1 MTSRERV
8 RAAVE
13 HRQPDRVPID
23 FSSHPSSG
31 ISALAYA
38 RLKQALGLSDGE
50 VFVYDVIQG
59 IAQPEDALLDLF
71 GVDAIDLGR
80 VFLTEPHERRPW
92 RLIDGTEAFA
102 PAYFA
107 PEPDGEGGWLFRG
120 DDAQVIGVM
129 PQGQPFITQTHWPLA
144 DGVTDEAL
152 ADLPHH
158 MQQVTWG
165 CPRLTIA
172 PWYRPMDDAWLA
184 EVERRA
190 RELRAASDRAIML
203 GFGGNLLEWA
213 QFLRGPEGIFLDL
226 AGDPRSAHRLLDRL
240 TELHIEGLRRVL
252 PVLGPHV
259 DIIRMG
265 DDLGTQAGPQISPA
279 MYREFFLP
287 RHRAIY
293 SEVKRHSDAFVFL
306 HSCGGIYELLP
317 MLIEAGVEIINPVQ
331 TSARNMEPERLKRGF
346 GRDLCFWGGGCET
359 QSTLIH
365 GTPAQV
371 RDEVLRRIEVFGEG
385 GGFVFCQVHNILAD
399 VPPENAIAMFEAAQ
413 GG

>member
-13 HRQPDRVPID
+13 HREPDRVPID
-23 FSSHPSSG
+23 LGSHPSSG
-31 ISALAYA
+31 ISARAYA
-38 RLKQALGLSDGE
+38 RLKEAPGMDEGE
-50 VFVYDVIQG
+50 VFVYDVVQG
-59 IAQPEDALLDLF
+59 LAQPEDAVLELF

-80 VFLTEPHERRPW
+80 AFLTAPEERRPW
-92 RLIDGTEAFA
+92 RLADGTEAAA
-102 PAYFA
+102 PAYFD
-107 PEPDGEGGWLFRG
+107 PVPDGKGGWHFLG
-120 DDAQVIGVM
+120 SEGQTIGVM
-129 PQGQPFITQTHWPLA
+129 PEGQPYITQSYWPLA
-144 DGVTDEAL
+144 EGATDQAL
-152 ADLPHH
+152 AELPYH

-184 EVERRA
+184 EVGRRA
-190 RELRAASDRAIML
+190 RELRATSERAIML
-203 GFGGNLLEWA
+203 GFGGNLLEWS
-213 QFLRGPEGIFLDL
+213 QFLRGPEAFYLDL
-226 AGDPRSAHRLLDRL
+226 AGDPNAAHRLLDRL

-252 PVLGPHV
+252 PELGPQV

-293 SEVKRHSDAFVFL
+293 GEVKRHCDAFVFL

-331 TSARNMEPERLKRGF
+331 TSARKMEPERLKREF
-346 GRDLCFWGGGCET
+346 GRDICFWGGGCET

-371 RDEVLRRIEVFGEG
+371 RDEVRRRIELFGSG
-385 GGFVFCQVHNILAD
+385 GGFVFTQVHNILPD
-399 VPPENAIAMFEAAQ
+399 VPAENVVAMFEAALD
-413 GG
+413 G

>member
-8 RAAVE
+8 TAAVE
-13 HRQPDRVPID
+13 HRAPDRAPID
-23 FSSHPSSG
+23 LSSHPSSG
-31 ISALAYA
+31 ISAIAYA
-38 RLKQALGLSDGE
+38 RLKKALGMTEGE

-59 IAQPEDALLDLF
+59 LAQPEDAILDLF

-80 VFLTEPHERRPW
+80 VFLTEPHERKHW
-92 RLIDGTEAFA
+92 TLMDGTEALA
-102 PAYFA
+102 PAYFD
-107 PEPDGEGGWLFRG
+107 PEPDGEGGRRFRG
-120 DDAQVIGVM
+120 DEGQVIGVM
-129 PQGQPFITQTHWPLA
+129 PKGQPFITQTYWPLA

-158 MQQVTWG
+158 MRQVTWG
-165 CPRLTIA
+165 NPALTIA
-172 PWYRPMDDAWLA
+172 PWHRPMDDRWLA

-190 RELRAASDRAIML
+190 RDLRAHSDRAIML
-203 GFGGNLLEWA
+203 GFGGNLLEWS
-213 QFLRGPEGIFLDL
+213 QFLRGPEQFFLDL
-226 AGDPRSAHRLLDRL
+226 AGDPWTAHALLERL
-240 TELHIEGLRRVL
+240 TELHIEGLRRAL
-252 PVLGPHV
+252 PALGPHI

-293 SEVKRHSDAFVFL
+293 SEVKRHCDACVFL

-331 TSARNMEPERLKRGF
+331 TSARNMEPERLKREF
-346 GRDLCFWGGGCET
+346 GRDICFWGGGCET

-365 GTPAQV
+365 GTPEQV
-371 RDEVLRRIEVFGEG
+371 RDEVRRRKEILGAG
-385 GGFVFCQVHNILAD
+385 GGFVFCQVHNILPD
-399 VPPENAIAMFEAAQ
+399 VPPENVLAMFEAARE
-413 GG
+413 G